1 MKNIQVI
8 DGAIN
13 CAYDV
18 YAATEEDF
26 LLIFPVA
33 DQDIQFIEDIKDKE
47 SVTQALSRL
56 WQKRL
61 SKPDIQGI
69 HGTLFYELPAKKQFY
84 PNKQDNDITVG
95 LGRAPV

>member
-13 CAYDV
+13 CAYDI

-26 LLIFPVA
+26 LLIFPGSG
-33 DQDIQFIEDIKDKE
+33 QDIQFIEDIKDQE
-47 SVTQALSRL
+47 SAVQALSRL

-69 HGTLFYELPAKKQFY
+69 HGTLFYELPAKK
-84 PNKQDNDITVG
+84 TV
-95 LGRAPV
+95 LS